1 MNPLGGFQGWW
12 SRLKAAFVR
21 AAATAG
27 AIRNRLRR
35 SKTWRWLRRELEVVA
50 KVAGIVT
57 LSLWLKR
64 LIEQFL
70 DLKWLNESI
79 LRGEMGDVVREIEQ
93 GVDAG
98 RRSRHGRRKE

>member
-12 SRLKAAFVR
+12 SRLKAAFATAAE
-21 AAATAG
+21 AAAV
-27 AIRNRLRR
+27 IRKRLRR

-70 DLKWLNESI
+70 DLRWLNESI
-79 LRGEMGDVVREIEQ
+79 LRGEMSDVVREIEQ
-93 GVDAG
+93 GVDT